1 MALAIF
7 EFFSHFCDLV
17 PSGNPITHKFDRQHH
32 DLSQLVHH
40 LTLELVRGEGVTKR
54 VKKCRKR
61 AEKSQKQSNK
71 VKQSQKE
78 SKESNR
84 IEVRPCLLIL
94 SPNFALWLN
103 YLLQTVFLI

>member
-40 LTLELVRGEGVTKR
+40 LPLELVRGEGGTKR
-54 VKKCRKR
+54 VKKFGKR
-61 AEKSQKQSNK
+61 AEKSQK
-71 VKQSQKE
+71 E
-78 SKESNR
+78 SKRGKKRQKS
-84 IEVRPCLLIL
+84 
-94 SPNFALWLN
+94 
-103 YLLQTVFLI
+103 

>member
-7 EFFSHFCDLV
+7 AFFSHFCDLV

-40 LTLELVRGEGVTKR
+40 LTLELVRGEVVAKR
-54 VKKCRKR
+54 VKKCQKK

-71 VKQSQKE
+71 VKQNRSQAM
-78 SKESNR
+78 
-84 IEVRPCLLIL
+84 PA
-94 SPNFALWLN
+94 NF
-103 YLLQTVFLI
+103 

>member
-7 EFFSHFCDLV
+7 AFFSHFCDLV

-40 LTLELVRGEGVTKR
+40 LTLELVRGEGVAKR
-54 VKKCRKR
+54 VKKCQKR

-71 VKQSQKE
+71 IKQNRSQAMPA
-78 SKESNR
+78 NFCAQ
-84 IEVRPCLLIL
+84 ILI
-94 SPNFALWLN
+94 SS
-103 YLLQTVFLI
+103 

>member
-7 EFFSHFCDLV
+7 AFFSHFCDLV

-40 LTLELVRGEGVTKR
+40 LPLELVRGEGGTKR
-54 VKKCRKR
+54 VKKFGKR
-61 AEKSQKQSNK
+61 AEKSQKESK
-71 VKQSQKE
+71 RGKKRQKE
-78 SKESNR
+78 AKKSNR

-94 SPNFALWLN
+94 SPSFAFRLNF
-103 YLLQTVFLI
+103 LLQIVFLI